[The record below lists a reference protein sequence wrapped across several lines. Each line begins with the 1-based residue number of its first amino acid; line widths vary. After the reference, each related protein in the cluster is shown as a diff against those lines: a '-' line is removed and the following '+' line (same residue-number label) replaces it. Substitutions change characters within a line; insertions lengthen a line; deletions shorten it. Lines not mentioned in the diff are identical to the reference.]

1 MNKQDL
7 QKVLWDI
14 KKESIDTLPTDFII
28 QRILSYGGILLTVK
42 AMREYGNATVKQVFE
57 TMKPTSI
64 SSRKY
69 HYFKNF
75 LLT

>member
-14 KKESIDTLPTDFII
+14 NKESIDTLPDDFVIR
-28 QRILSYGGILLTVK
+28 RILSYGGLVLLVK
-42 AMREYGNATVKQVFE
+42 AMHEYGSTRVTQVFE

-64 SSRKY
+64 PSRKY
-69 HYFKNF
+69 YYLKNF
-75 LLT
+75 LLV